1 MLRTGVLLD
10 GLGFGANRG
19 PHRIAAVDLEGRGEI
34 VLEDPFGSPR
44 TGPVPAVG
52 APAAPV
58 GRP

>member
-10 GLGFGANRG
+10 GLGIGANRG
-19 PHRIAAVDLEGRGEI
+19 PHRIVAADLEGRGEI

-44 TGPVPAVG
+44 TEPVPAVG

>member
-10 GLGFGANRG
+10 GLGIGANRG
-19 PHRIAAVDLEGRGEI
+19 PHRIVAADVEGRGEI
-34 VLEDPFGSPR
+34 VLEDPFPR